1 MNHVTRPD
9 VTIFTYGFRPFFL
22 AAGVWAALAI
32 AIWIA
37 VLQTGISLPSRF
49 DPLTWHIHE
58 MLFGFVM
65 AAIAGF
71 LLTAIANWTGRPPV
85 QGALLAGLAFFWL
98 AGRAACLLSAY
109 LSPWQVLAADLS
121 FPLVFL
127 GVIARELLAAR
138 NWRNVPLLA
147 PVLIVSAAN
156 LLMHLE
162 AYGYDIPA
170 GLGWRFAV
178 CAIVI
183 LISVIAGRIVPTFT
197 RNWLNQRKSAALPR
211 TGQAVNRAALVLL
224 HTGLLAWVVF
234 PETDYVGGL
243 LIAAGVANL
252 WRLWQWR
259 GDLITAEPLL
269 LVLHIGY
276 AWLVLGVVLLGLSVL
291 WIAVPQTAAIHALT
305 VGAMS
310 TMILAVMTRATRGH
324 TGHPLAADRATAAI
338 YVLIVCAA
346 LGRVVAAFG
355 LWTNALLVVSALFW
369 IAAFGVFSLHYGRM
383 LTRPRIGT

>member
-1 MNHVTRPD
+1 MTGGERRG
-9 VTIFTYGFRPFFL
+9 VTIFSYGFRPFFL
-22 AAGVWAALAI
+22 AASLWAVVAI

-37 VLQTGISLPSRF
+37 VLETGLQLPSRF

-85 QGALLAGLAFFWL
+85 QGVLLTFLAVLWFV
-98 AGRAACLLSAY
+98 GRAACLLSSY
-109 LSPWQVLAADLS
+109 LSPMHVTAIDLA

-127 GVIARELLAAR
+127 CVAAREILGAR
-138 NWRNVPLLA
+138 NWHNLPVLA
-147 PVLIVSAAN
+147 PVLVLTAAN

-162 AYGYDIPA
+162 AYDYDMPA
-170 GLGWRFAV
+170 GLGWRLAV
-178 CAIVI
+178 CAILI
-183 LISVIAGRIVPTFT
+183 LISVIAGRIVPAFT

-211 TGQAVNRAALVLL
+211 TDQAVNRAALVLL

-234 PETDYVGGL
+234 PQTDYVGGL
-243 LIAAGVANL
+243 LIAASTANL

-259 GDLITAEPLL
+259 GDLVTAEPLL
-269 LVLHIGY
+269 LVLHVGY
-276 AWLVLGVVLLGLSVL
+276 AWLVLGVFLLGLSVL

-346 LGRVVAAFG
+346 LCRVAAAFS
-355 LWTNALLVVSALFW
+355 LWTESILIWSAFFW
-369 IAAFGVFSLHYGRM
+369 IAAFGLFVIYYGHM
-383 LTRPRIGT
+383 LTHPRLET